1 MRKVAEA
8 PVEFA
13 PRAKPNFD
21 PAELNSEGVGGTLAD
36 MFGLGTMGSQRAGRA
51 VALQDAMGQDPDFR
65 LKYPTLSALPL
76 GLLGSSV
83 GALAGHALGG
93 NPDGRTLSDL
103 SPSKPGGGLPSM
115 LGWQLGGIAGIAL
128 DGLLRNRQ
136 IKRVNDDFREHTGPI
151 TPVARKGSILG
162 AWAGGHG
169 QGRAEGLEALVTGR
183 PNAKPQSK
191 SMAASAIAQAIGA
204 TSPLAANAVAPI
216 NLGILGGQIVLKH
229 KARGKIQNLINKE
242 FGYAPSGAVPLLA
255 KKNEGRQ
262 QEDSLR
268 EFQMMLAAAQAAGKK
283 PTPELFQKMREE
295 RDRQKSAMYRGA
307 PSAQDAAIA
316 QQYLASG
323 RAPTPWHRQNMPGLW
338 QAYEALRN
346 RRDSAMH
353 ASNAQTIASD
363 AAAYGLK
370 PETRNPWAQPSPS
383 ADVNLAG
390 MQPARAPVIQT
401 PAMSRPAVSSSQ
413 LAANAYDPARAGALP
428 AQTASPEQ
436 LAAARRNFEAFKARQ
451 SGGSAP
457 VASAPPA
464 AVSALSQSPIG
475 WERATPPATLSQSP
489 GGWERQGTGQSVVT
503 PTPVT
508 PPVKPT
514 TPNAPI
520 QAKAPQQ
527 PAFAGV
533 RGISGWKKSETP
545 SLLSQSATS
554 STLGGSMKSAKASKK
569 KDPDVI
575 TAKRTSPPVHSWSD
589 KLVFS
594 QEEMGPPSPQDIA
607 KWEKIVR
614 HMKAS
619 APTELENTK
628 VFSGPVSSSHL
639 IKQIEKGKHN
649 DTTLEYVSGVRDEL
663 AQAYAAVPS
672 EFFGQFDAS
681 YHPHAD
687 SVILNERSPGA
698 LIHEMGHAADMQ
710 RRDGESNFS
719 RWLRWQL
726 KPTLLQETSAWNKG
740 EKHYDR
746 GFRYSDDVRKKK
758 ERDDYVDNMVSIRGR
773 KYPALG
779 TYFGGAAGSVLGAAL
794 PFAAVAGG
802 LIPRESS
809 MVAVPLAI
817 LGAGAGGFAGALG
830 GGWLGKSIGNMG
842 QEKYR
847 QKVRDD
853 IERHAGRA

>member
-36 MFGLGTMGSQRAGRA
+36 MFGIGTMGSQRAGRA
-51 VALQDAMGQDPDFR
+51 VALQDAMGQEPDFR

-76 GLLGSSV
+76 MLLGGVGGAAVDRVLGRDYGSSLGRVGPSV
-83 GALAGHALGG
+83 GL
-93 NPDGRTLSDL
+93 
-103 SPSKPGGGLPSM
+103 
-115 LGWQLGGIAGIAL
+115 AL
-128 DGLLRNRQ
+128 DGLLRNQQIRNVNESFRQ
-136 IKRVNDDFREHTGPI
+136 HSGPI
-151 TPVARKGSILG
+151 RPVARKGNILG
-162 AWAGGHG
+162 ITAGGHG
-169 QGRAEGLEALVTGR
+169 KGRAEGLEALVTGN
-183 PNAKPQSK
+183 PKTDPMIGSTLFQNAIRLTGLLDPSA
-191 SMAASAIAQAIGA
+191 STHAAGVAGALGLAGIQAYHKG
-204 TSPLAANAVAPI
+204 
-216 NLGILGGQIVLKH
+216 
-229 KARGKIQNLINKE
+229 KARGKIQNLINQE
-242 FGYAPSGAVPLLA
+242 FGYAPSGAVPLFA

-283 PTPELFQKMREE
+283 PSPELFQKMREE
-295 RDRQKSAMYRGA
+295 RDRQKSAATGRV
-307 PSAQDAAIA
+307 PTAQDTAMAR
-316 QQYLASG
+316 QYLASG
-323 RAPTPWHRQNMPGLW
+323 RAPSPWHRQNMPGLW
-338 QAYEALRN
+338 HEYTALRN
-346 RRDSAMH
+346 QRDANMH
-353 ASNAQTIASD
+353 ASNARTIAAD

-370 PETRNPWAQPSPS
+370 PETRNPWEQPSQS
-383 ADVNLAG
+383 ATENLAR
-390 MQPARAPVIQT
+390 MQPARIPVTQT
-401 PAMSRPAVSSSQ
+401 PAMPRPAVSPSQ
-413 LAANAYDPARAGALP
+413 MAANSYDPARAGALP
-428 AQTASPEQ
+428 VQTASPAQ
-436 LAAARRNFEAFKARQ
+436 LAAAQQNFEAFKARQ
-451 SGGSAP
+451 AGGSAP
-457 VASAPPA
+457 AAPAAPA
-464 AVSALSQSPIG
+464 AVAALSQSPIG
-475 WERATPPATLSQSP
+475 WERTTPPATLSQST
-489 GGWERQGTGQSVVT
+489 GGWARQSPSGASGWDRQTPTKSVVA
-503 PTPVT
+503 PT

-520 QAKAPQQ
+520 QVQTPHQ
-527 PAFAGV
+527 PAYAGV
-533 RGISGWKKSETP
+533 KGFRSWRKSETP

-554 STLGGSMKSAKASKK
+554 STLGGPVKSAKASKK
-569 KDPDVI
+569 KNPDVI
-575 TAKRTSPPVHSWSD
+575 TAKRTSPPVHSWLD
-589 KLVFS
+589 KMVFS

-619 APTELENTK
+619 APTELQDTK
-628 VFSGPVSSSHL
+628 VFSGPVPSSHFV
-639 IKQIEKGKHN
+639 KQIEKGKHN
-649 DTTLEYVSGVRDEL
+649 DTTLEYVTGDRDEL

-681 YHPHAD
+681 YHPHAN

-746 GFRYSDDVRKKK
+746 GFRTSEDLRKKK

-794 PFAAVAGG
+794 PFAALAGG
-802 LIPRESS
+802 LIPREQRGIT
-809 MVAVPLAI
+809 APLAI
-817 LGAGAGGFAGALG
+817 LGAGAGGVAGALG
-830 GGWLGKSIGNMG
+830 GGLLGKSIGNMG
-842 QEKYR
+842 QERYR